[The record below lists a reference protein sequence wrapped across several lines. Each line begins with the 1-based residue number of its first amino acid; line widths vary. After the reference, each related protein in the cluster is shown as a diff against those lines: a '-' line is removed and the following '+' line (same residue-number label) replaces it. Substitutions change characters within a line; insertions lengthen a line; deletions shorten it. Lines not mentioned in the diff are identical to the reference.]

1 MVARDRSRVGVMIT
15 SVIGAVVRHRRRH
28 PAVVA
33 FIMLL
38 SITLPQSSH
47 GLTAPQPRAM
57 ELAPGV
63 LLVAKPGMRDP
74 RFRRAV
80 ILVTAHNAD
89 GTMGLII
96 NHPTGVTISQALPQ
110 VEELKHRND
119 PLYIGGPVRRD
130 ALFTVLRTD
139 HPPDEAQHIADKLY
153 MTVGVSGLLQ
163 VLDAHDAHVS
173 LHSYAGYSGWG
184 GGQLRYEIARGDW
197 LVVEGNEAA
206 VFAQDPDTVW
216 QDLIKAHAGEWI

>member
-1 MVARDRSRVGVMIT
+1 MVTRNRSRVEVMIT
-15 SVIGAVVRHRRRH
+15 SVIDAVVPRRLPH
-28 PAVVA
+28 PAAVA

-38 SITLPQSSH
+38 CITLPQSSH
-47 GLTAPQPRAM
+47 GLTAPQPQAT

-63 LLVAKPGMRDP
+63 FLVAKPGMRDP
-74 RFRRAV
+74 RFRQAV
-80 ILVTAHNAD
+80 ILVTAHNAN

-96 NHPTGVTISQALPQ
+96 NHPTRVTISQALPQ
-110 VEELKHRND
+110 VAELKHRND
-119 PLYIGGPVRRD
+119 PLYIGGPVRPG
-130 ALFTVLRTD
+130 ALFTVLSTD

-163 VLDAHDAHVS
+163 VLDDHDPHVS

-197 LVVEGNEAA
+197 LVVEGNDDA
-206 VFAQDPDTVW
+206 VFAQDPSTVW